1 VDVRH
6 SWLRVGFTVAG
17 LGFGASEACW
27 GSGFQLRENS
37 AAALGNAF
45 AGAAISADAPSVIAN
60 NPAAII
66 GLSGN
71 QASGDLSIVIPSLI
85 FSGSGF
91 TAARQPIGGGDGGDA
106 GGAQPVPAA
115 YGFYDALPDLKFG
128 LAVSVPFG
136 LATQYD
142 NGWVGRYQAIKSR
155 IEAININPVLA
166 YRVSDWLAVG
176 GGPAVQR
183 LDTD

>member
-6 SWLRVGFTVAG
+6 SWLTVGFMVAS

-45 AGAAISADAPSVIAN
+45 AGAAVSADAQSVIAN

-91 TAARQPIGGGDGGDA
+91 TAARQSIGGGDGGDA

-142 NGWVGRYQAIKSR
+142 NGWVG
-155 IEAININPVLA
+155 
-166 YRVSDWLAVG
+166 
-176 GGPAVQR
+176 
-183 LDTD
+183 